1 MNDTIKY
8 IYIILFLISIIF
20 FIIKAKILYKYK
32 GWFYK
37 SILLILSGIFITISL
52 YYNNIYVNEYIL
64 PILLYLNILILI
76 YITIRNKKNNLDY
89 ITIIGLFYL
98 LLTFKLKNFRV
109 KNGKLINPDKIWIY
123 LSIIL
128 LILYYILSN
137 DNTITDYSKMGLIL
151 LVLYPLIFPIDEYFI
166 HRIYSLCFIVF
177 TNYIIIL

>member
-8 IYIILFLISIIF
+8 IYTILFLISIILF
-20 FIIKAKILYKYK
+20 TIKVKILYKYK

-52 YYNNIYVNEYIL
+52 YYNNVYVNEYIL

-98 LLTFKLKNFRV
+98 LLTFKLKNFKV
-109 KNGKLINPDKIWIY
+109 KNGKLIDPDIKWIY
-123 LSIIL
+123 SSIIL

-137 DNTITDYSKMGLIL
+137 NNTITYYSKIGLIL
-151 LVLYPLIFPIDEYFI
+151 LVLYPLLFPIDEYFI
-166 HRIYSLCFIVF
+166 HRIYSLCLAVS
-177 TNYIIIL
+177 TNYLIIL